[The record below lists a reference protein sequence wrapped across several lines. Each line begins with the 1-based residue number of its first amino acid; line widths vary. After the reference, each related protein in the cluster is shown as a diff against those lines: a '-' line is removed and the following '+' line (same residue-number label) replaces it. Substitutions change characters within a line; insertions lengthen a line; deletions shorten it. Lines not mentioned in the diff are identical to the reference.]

1 MTCLPLKY
9 WADVNKYLVADS
21 NQVGTHFIVIDGP
34 SGSGKTTLA
43 KLLAKSINGQ
53 YLHCPPTE
61 FQPVAHEIRRMSEQT
76 QFFFY
81 LSANI
86 AISQQVS
93 AALHNSHVI
102 VDRYIY
108 TTLAWYSALGVSSR
122 IDMGSLELLRPNL
135 AFLLLTSSEEVRRQR
150 VRVGDRNYT
159 KADEMLESHPD
170 VYASY
175 VAQLRS
181 FGLDEVETST
191 RTIDDILAYMVKQVE
206 MLRTD

>member
-1 MTCLPLKY
+1 
-9 WADVNKYLVADS
+9 
-21 NQVGTHFIVIDGP
+21 
-34 SGSGKTTLA
+34 
-43 KLLAKSINGQ
+43 
-53 YLHCPPTE
+53 
-61 FQPVAHEIRRMSEQT
+61 
-76 QFFFY
+76 
-81 LSANI
+81 
-86 AISQQVS
+86 
-93 AALHNSHVI
+93 
-102 VDRYIY
+102 
-108 TTLAWYSALGVSSR
+108 
-122 IDMGSLELLRPNL
+122 MGSLELLRPNL